1 MTRIF
6 ATALLALSA
15 LAVSGC
21 QTLQGAGEDIENAG
35 EELEDAT
42 EG

>member
-1 MTRIF
+1 M
-6 ATALLALSA
+6 LALTLFVLGAAA
-15 LAVSGC
+15 LTGC
-21 QTLQGAGEDIENAG
+21 NTIQGAGQDIENAG

>member
-1 MTRIF
+1 MTRILALTLF
-6 ATALLALSA
+6 VLGATALT
-15 LAVSGC
+15 GC
-21 QTLQGAGEDIENAG
+21 NTIQGAGQDIENAG